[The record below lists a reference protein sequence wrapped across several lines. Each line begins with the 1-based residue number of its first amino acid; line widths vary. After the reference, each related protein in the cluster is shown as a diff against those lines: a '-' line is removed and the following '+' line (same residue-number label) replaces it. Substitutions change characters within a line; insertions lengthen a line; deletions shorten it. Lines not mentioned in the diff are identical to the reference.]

1 MEVSFVGYLLA
12 IHSGWSLT
20 GESSSGFSRHFCT
33 SNSSKSHRVVF
44 GSTAIRFGYIGRYFI
59 SFWANFA
66 NHCYYSESAI
76 LEAKEHEVI
85 EMQWNAQPTA
95 APSFGGR
102 LRCLPS
108 PISGVKPSVNI
119 NCAYNICLQLTPF
132 PLRLRLRYKRLRR
145 CAPCG
150 FAIN

>member
-1 MEVSFVGYLLA
+1 MGYLLA
-12 IHSGWSLT
+12 IHGSLQLT
-20 GESSSGFSRHFCT
+20 GVSSSGFSRRFCT

-44 GSTAIRFGYIGRYFI
+44 GSLAIRFGYIGRCLLVGGQTLLTTATILKVQY
-59 SFWANFA
+59 
-66 NHCYYSESAI
+66 
-76 LEAKEHEVI
+76 LEAKEHEVFKG
-85 EMQWNAQPTA
+85 QWNAQPTA
-95 APSFGGR
+95 APSFGSR

-108 PISGVKPSVNI
+108 PLSGVKPSVSI